1 MELDIFILIAR
12 MGRDYM
18 SRIFIIEDDESLFRE
33 LEKRLAEWDYSVFGV
48 TDFSNV
54 MNDFIKGEPDLVI
67 IDITLPKYDGFYWC
81 RRIRDISSLPI
92 IFLSSRD
99 HPTDMVM
106 SMQMGSDDY
115 IQKPFNFDVL
125 VAKVQALLRRV
136 YQYQNQDMDVVKFR
150 DAVFD
155 FRKLTISKG
164 EEHVSLTKNES
175 FILSI
180 LMKSPGQVVKR
191 EFIIEQLWDD
201 SKFISD
207 NTLTVNV
214 NRIRKKLEDMGL
226 LDAIITK
233 TGLGY
238 MIRE

>member
-1 MELDIFILIAR
+1 
-12 MGRDYM
+12 M
-18 SRIFIIEDDESLFRE
+18 SKIFIIEDDMTLFNALKVR
-33 LEKRLAEWDYSVFGV
+33 LEEWDYIVAGVEDFG
-48 TDFSNV
+48 NV
-54 MNDFIKGEPDLVI
+54 INDFISIEPDLVI

-125 VAKVQALLRRV
+125 VAKVQALLRRA
-136 YQYQNQDMDVVKFR
+136 YQYQNQGIDAVRFR

-155 FRKLTISKG
+155 FKKLTVTRNDDEI
-164 EEHVSLTKNES
+164 HLTKNES

-180 LMKSPGQVVKR
+180 LVHDPGQAVSR
-191 EFIIEQLWDD
+191 GALIEQLWDD
-201 SKFISD
+201 SKFIGD

-214 NRIRKKLEDMGL
+214 NRIRKKLEEIGL
-226 LDAIITK
+226 EDAIITK

-238 MIRE
+238 MIKE